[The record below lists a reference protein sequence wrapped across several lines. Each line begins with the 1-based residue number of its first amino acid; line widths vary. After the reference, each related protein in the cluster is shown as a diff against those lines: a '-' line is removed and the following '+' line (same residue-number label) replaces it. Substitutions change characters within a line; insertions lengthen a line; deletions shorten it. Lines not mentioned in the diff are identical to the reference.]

1 MQITGL
7 AGKDGI
13 LPAQDF
19 LRVAHEQTGLSAYF
33 WFPTLFWLHLS
44 DTMLTLA
51 CYAGALFSVLLILNV
66 APRLMLILLYIF
78 YLSLCT
84 AGMDFLQ
91 FQWDYL
97 LLETGFIA
105 IFFAPRKLFSHGTNN
120 DDAPSKYARWL
131 LYWLLFRLM
140 FGSGIVKL
148 LSGDVSWRNLTA
160 LTFHYETQPLPTWL
174 GWYAHQ
180 LPVWFHK
187 FSCALMFLIEFVVPF
202 FIFGARPLK
211 IAAFFLFLFLQ
222 TLIGLTGN
230 YTFFNLL
237 SVAPCILLL
246 DDTFLEKILPKIFL
260 QRCEPPHE
268 HVLPEKNYFMAVTAA
283 FLFLLSLLSF
293 SGSLL
298 RREGVSMPLVNL
310 RRIISTYR
318 IANSYGLFSVM
329 TNPRYEIIVEGSDDG
344 KTWLA
349 YEFKYKPGD
358 MKQKPQFVE
367 PHQPRLD
374 WQMWFAALS
383 TCEQTF
389 WFRRFLV
396 QLLHG
401 SPSVLRLLKTNPFPG
416 EPPRYLRSTLYEYH
430 FTDMATRGKT
440 GAWWTRTFR
449 GLYCPVLQSEGNGVM
464 PAVQQSI

>member
-1 MQITGL
+1 
-7 AGKDGI
+7 
-13 LPAQDF
+13 
-19 LRVAHEQTGLSAYF
+19 
-33 WFPTLFWLHLS
+33 
-44 DTMLTLA
+44 
-51 CYAGALFSVLLILNV
+51 
-66 APRLMLILLYIF
+66 
-78 YLSLCT
+78 
-84 AGMDFLQ
+84 
-91 FQWDYL
+91 
-97 LLETGFIA
+97 
-105 IFFAPRKLFSHGTNN
+105 
-120 DDAPSKYARWL
+120 
-131 LYWLLFRLM
+131 
-140 FGSGIVKL
+140 
-148 LSGDVSWRNLTA
+148 
-160 LTFHYETQPLPTWL
+160 
-174 GWYAHQ
+174 
-180 LPVWFHK
+180 
-187 FSCALMFLIEFVVPF
+187 MFLIEFVVPF